1 MMTTKNP
8 IYWQDEILQILFW
21 MRGEGLGEVVTLEEV
36 NRFLTIEKSN
46 LNDTVESLV
55 EMGYLK
61 LSTNSENISEV
72 QLSEQGK
79 KEGKIRF
86 KEEFEN
92 FLGHEDHMSCDDP
105 NCDCHAESFEGICQH
120 LVENEGHL
128 H

>member
-21 MRGEGLGEVVTLEEV
+21 MRGEGLGEVVTLEEI
-36 NRFLTIEKSN
+36 NRFLKIEKSN

-55 EMGYLK
+55 EMGYLE

-72 QLSEQGK
+72 QLTEQGK

-92 FLGHEDHMSCDDP
+92 FLGHEDHMVCDDP
-105 NCDCHAESFEGICQH
+105 NCDCHAENFEGICQH
-120 LVENEGHL
+120 LAEKDGHL

>member
-21 MRGEGLGEVVTLEEV
+21 MRGEGLGEVVTLEEI

-46 LNDTVESLV
+46 LNDTVENLV

-72 QLSEQGK
+72 QLTELGK

-86 KEEFEN
+86 KEEFES

-105 NCDCHAESFEGICQH
+105 NCDCHAESFEGICKH

>member
-21 MRGEGLGEVVTLEEV
+21 MRGEGLGEVVTLEEI

-55 EMGYLK
+55 EMGYLE
-61 LSTNSENISEV
+61 LSTNSKNISEV
-72 QLSEQGK
+72 QLTEQGK

-86 KEEFEN
+86 KEEFES

-105 NCDCHAESFEGICQH
+105 NCDCHAESFEGICKH

>member
-21 MRGEGLGEVVTLEEV
+21 MRGEGLGEVVTLEEI
-36 NRFLTIEKSN
+36 NRFLKIEKSN
-46 LNDTVESLV
+46 LNDTVENLV

-61 LSTNSENISEV
+61 LSTNSENIREV
-72 QLSEQGK
+72 QLTEQGK

-92 FLGHEDHMSCDDP
+92 FLGHEDHMV
-105 NCDCHAESFEGICQH
+105 
-120 LVENEGHL
+120 L
-128 H
+128 